1 MCELFMKN
9 VIHIPVDKNVQR
21 NVTLPVP
28 SCSGIFENVRRV
40 KWKDAFDAVHVRIM
54 SLRIIHTC
62 TQYIYF
68 SPWSRDTRV
77 QESKRQRFEPFRENG
92 ISSWRWISSS
102 CCQLAGYLFIY
113 FFLSFFLPSFL
124 SSFLHSFF
132 KHGTLSS
139 LKIFT
144 PLQYLGVWWSSAII
158 NLFSEARYND
168 DNDATMTITISRYTV
183 STEWNC

>member
-1 MCELFMKN
+1 MENWSKAIIYDRKRTETAHDDTRTYGLIIIIHGFLFLSYWLTLGIASTSSTTSKLGASSVSCLRGRVLANNDSENCYDDSQNTLMCELFMKN

-77 QESKRQRFEPFRENG
+77 QESKRQCFEPFRENG

-102 CCQLAGYLFIY
+102 C
-113 FFLSFFLPSFL
+113 
-124 SSFLHSFF
+124 
-132 KHGTLSS
+132 
-139 LKIFT
+139 
-144 PLQYLGVWWSSAII
+144 
-158 NLFSEARYND
+158 
-168 DNDATMTITISRYTV
+168 
-183 STEWNC
+183 